1 VCRPRQPFPDKLAD
15 EEVCLNNVDIILE
28 AEGEGWIWVCAN
40 EMGRET
46 VRSIFPDLPVEWTA
60 TPDMPRGY
68 RAASLHIARM
78 TRDSDVTKQL
88 PEIVGAVSSIEDEVV
103 RRFGALL
110 TTAGAKVALSDGQ
123 ELVGII
129 RVSSEQ

>member
-1 VCRPRQPFPDKLAD
+1 M
-15 EEVCLNNVDIILE
+15 NNVDIILE
-28 AEGEGWIWVCAN
+28 PEDDGWIWVCAN

-46 VRSIFPDLPVEWTA
+46 VRSIFPDLPVDWTA

-78 TRDSDVTKQL
+78 TRDSDVTQEL
-88 PEIVGAVSSIEDEVV
+88 PEITRAVDSIENEVV
-103 RRFGALL
+103 QRFGALL
-110 TTAGAKVALSDGQ
+110 TTAGARVALSDGQ